1 MSADEERRQTAGYI
15 FDMLI
20 GLTSVA
26 RETDLTYL
34 AYLLE
39 MAGSEASHIAGGHD
53 RQDAANA
60 PTDASTS
67 GASKSGTSK

>member
-1 MSADEERRQTAGYI
+1 MTKKSCMSADEERRQTAGYI

-20 GLTSVA
+20 GLTTVA

-39 MAGSEASHIAGGHD
+39 MAGSEASHIAAGHD
-53 RQDAANA
+53 RQHADRNA
-60 PTDASTS
+60 PTDPP
-67 GASKSGTSK
+67 K